1 MWPPKLKNVAP
12 KSVITR
18 MGQGFL
24 QAAAFPLQF
33 EFLFDFPGPLG
44 ETVVEGLNPIEKTL
58 MGLELT
64 ASKGVEGA
72 LGAVEA
78 AGSATDGSRAA

>member
-1 MWPPKLKNVAP
+1 MGTCCSKAIVSATAP
-12 KSVITR
+12 SNDEHPASSYVEYTPATGTSVDKSFAST
-18 MGQGFL
+18 
-24 QAAAFPLQF
+24 P
-33 EFLFDFPGPLG
+33 
-44 ETVVEGLNPIEKTL
+44 
-58 MGLELT
+58 LT